1 METIE
6 ERWDGSRE
14 EYVWLTDGLASVSVS
29 VKFKGQ
35 MCVLFQGQSFLENKL
50 EKNEL
55 NREEKDCQRMV
66 ESKLGRM
73 LKRL

>member
-35 MCVLFQGQSFLENKL
+35 MCVPFPGSEF
-50 EKNEL
+50 
-55 NREEKDCQRMV
+55 
-66 ESKLGRM
+66 S
-73 LKRL
+73 